1 VIIGGGATLLVVL
14 AGLKLFPELAG
25 IKSVEGISASSPPQT

>member
-1 VIIGGGATLLVVL
+1 MVVL

-25 IKSVEGISASSPPQT
+25 IKSVEGISPPAPPPG